1 MIQKDEN
8 LTGML
13 LDYFSDNLLS
23 QDDGTGPRLLW
34 ALQRLEMDDYD
45 NMEAKKKA
53 YQQVVVS
60 NSKKK
65 NQKASE
71 LKNLL
76 IFETSL
82 IQKHYPEE

>member
-1 MIQKDEN
+1 
-8 LTGML
+8 
-13 LDYFSDNLLS
+13 
-23 QDDGTGPRLLW
+23 LLW

-53 YQQVVVS
+53 YQLVVGS

-82 IQKHYPEE
+82 IKKHYPEE

>member
-1 MIQKDEN
+1 
-8 LTGML
+8 
-13 LDYFSDNLLS
+13 
-23 QDDGTGPRLLW
+23 LLW

-82 IQKHYPEE
+82 I